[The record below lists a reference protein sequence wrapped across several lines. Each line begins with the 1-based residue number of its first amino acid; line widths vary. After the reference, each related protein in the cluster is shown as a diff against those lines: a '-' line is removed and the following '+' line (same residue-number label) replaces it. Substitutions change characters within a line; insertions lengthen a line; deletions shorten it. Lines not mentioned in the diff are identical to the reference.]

1 MQCVCV
7 RGQLLLRASGFG
19 LLARC
24 PALGPKPACPSSALH
39 SRLQQTQ
46 SRFSS
51 YRYRRFGAEDGRQ
64 QHQEQTWSRFR
75 PVFRAQYVWRNYR
88 GYVIGIGVVGGL
100 VYVTNLEK
108 VPFTGRWRFNIV
120 SPELEKQMAAASYDE
135 ILAQFGSQILPA
147 DHPYTIL
154 TARVVER
161 LLPASGLA
169 NSGSDGSG
177 NGSGSGSGD
186 DEWRVHVID
195 EPSQM
200 NAFVIPGGKVFVF
213 TGILPVAQ
221 DEAGLAT
228 ILGHEIAHNVAHH
241 AAERL
246 SSSGFVLLFA
256 IAASLIFDV
265 SGGLAQS
272 LADLLL
278 TLPNSRTQE
287 IEADH
292 IGLLIMAESCYPPAA
307 AVDLWTR
314 MDNAQKVAAPP
325 QFLST
330 HPTNYN
336 RRELIRGWL
345 PQAEAKYD
353 DAQCGLAHKHL
364 PSFRDILG
372 AIRRADDDKPKAG
385 RAVHASGGG
394 RGSANEK
401 GDGDRDFW

>member
-1 MQCVCV
+1 MQCGCMRARLPLQVPSFGLSARCAGFYSPRPGCV
-7 RGQLLLRASGFG
+7 PPPSLAQASPSVQQQLLRG
-19 LLARC
+19 R
-24 PALGPKPACPSSALH
+24 
-39 SRLQQTQ
+39 QTQ
-46 SRFSS
+46 TRFSS
-51 YRYRRFGAEDGRQ
+51 YRYRRFDEGPQ
-64 QHQEQTWSRFR
+64 QHQQQKGQTWSRFG
-75 PVFRAQYVWRNYR
+75 PVYRAQYIWRNYR
-88 GYVIGIGVVGGL
+88 NVVVGIVVVGGV

-108 VPFTGRWRFNIV
+108 VPFTGRLRFNVV
-120 SPELEKQMAAASYDE
+120 SAEMEKQMGTASYDE
-135 ILAQFGSQILPA
+135 ILAEFGNRILPA
-147 DHPYTIL
+147 NHPYTLL

-161 LLPASGLA
+161 LLPASGLP
-169 NSGSDGSG
+169 S
-177 NGSGSGSGD
+177 SGD
-186 DEWRVHVID
+186 DGNEWRVHVID
-195 EPSQM
+195 EPSQL

-213 TGILPVAQ
+213 TGILPVAR

-241 AAERL
+241 SAERL

-265 SGGLAQS
+265 SGNLAKS

-314 MDNAQKVAAPP
+314 MDEAQKVAAPP

-345 PQAEAKYD
+345 PQAEDKYEN
-353 DAQCGLAHKHL
+353 AQCAAQSR
-364 PSFRDILG
+364 PCS
-372 AIRRADDDKPKAG
+372 PCCQ
-385 RAVHASGGG
+385 
-394 RGSANEK
+394 
-401 GDGDRDFW
+401 

>member
-1 MQCVCV
+1 MQC
-7 RGQLLLRASGFG
+7 
-19 LLARC
+19 
-24 PALGPKPACPSSALH
+24 
-39 SRLQQTQ
+39 
-46 SRFSS
+46 
-51 YRYRRFGAEDGRQ
+51 YI
-64 QHQEQTWSRFR
+64 
-75 PVFRAQYVWRNYR
+75 WRNYR
-88 GYVIGIGVVGGL
+88 GYVIGLGAIGGL
-100 VYVTNLEK
+100 VYVSNLEK
-108 VPFTGRWRFNIV
+108 VPFTGRRRFNIV

-135 ILAQFGSQILPA
+135 IIAQFGSQILPA

-169 NSGSDGSG
+169 NSGSDSG
-177 NGSGSGSGD
+177 GD

-246 SSSGFVLLFA
+246 SSSGFVMLFA

-265 SGGLAQS
+265 SGGLARS
-272 LADLLL
+272 LADLVL

-345 PQAEAKYD
+345 PQAEAKYE
-353 DAQCGLAHKHL
+353 DAQCAVAHRNL

-372 AIRRADDDKPKAG
+372 AIRRADDDRPRAG
-385 RAVHASGGG
+385 RTVHAASGG
-394 RGSANEK
+394 ANGK